1 MELADIDACWAS
13 HRQIASPRRTLVG
26 VLCDRE
32 TEMNCAKPHAGCRN
46 EDSREG
52 TTKRKKERKETLIFQ
67 QRKSL
72 IHLFKKSIFNSFRII
87 FFFLE
92 WVLRI

>member
-1 MELADIDACWAS
+1 MPVELADIGSCWAS

-32 TEMNCAKPHAGCRN
+32 PEINCAKLHAGCQN
-46 EDSREG
+46 EDKREG
-52 TTKRKKERKETLIFQ
+52 TTKKKERKKEGKETLIFQ

-87 FFFLE
+87 
-92 WVLRI
+92 

>member
-46 EDSREG
+46 EDRREG
-52 TTKRKKERKETLIFQ
+52 TTKKKKKKKKERKKRNSDFPAKEIAHPPFQ
-67 QRKSL
+67 E
-72 IHLFKKSIFNSFRII
+72 IHI
-87 FFFLE
+87 
-92 WVLRI
+92 